1 MPSILTCRFFLS
13 AVLIFSQT
21 LAMAQRETV
30 EMEVLRNR
38 LINDA
43 LYDKGFVSRV
53 EQYNTPDFTKA
64 WTYFKMMKDN
74 GSWKDVDYGDRD
86 NEWAP
91 LMALDRILVM
101 AHAYSLPEGHHYKD
115 KDLLRGIIKGLE
127 YWYDVNPECNNW
139 YKNRI
144 AKQMYFGVIALLLQ
158 DEIGDQ
164 LVQKMINDHPESPSM
179 TGSNRT
185 LLAISVFYRG
195 ILEKNPGR
203 ISEGVQGVVDQVKI
217 SENEGIQ
224 PDYSFHQHGP
234 YLYNGSYGSNFLRET
249 IWMAAMVQ
257 GTGFSFSDS
266 RLKILRDYY
275 FEGTRQMVRN
285 GLLDY
290 NVRGRQVGRPS
301 GFNQRADILVPQ
313 LDYFIAADKPF
324 KENYSASKIRI
335 LERKPQK
342 VMGNK
347 HFWRSDYTVHH
358 RPTYFISLKMCSE
371 RTVGVE
377 TDVNSENLLGY
388 FLPYGLTY
396 IYRRGDEYEDIFPV
410 WNWARLPGVTSP
422 DDIPVIKGKF
432 TQEVAFVGG
441 VCDGNYG
448 LSAMEMEVRETTGK
462 KSWFWF
468 DKELVALGAGITSDN
483 DSTVYTGINQS
494 HLRGQVIVNGENF
507 YQEKPVNIRD
517 SSWIWH
523 DSVAYF
529 FPTPAKDLKLE
540 AGEKTGQL
548 HSIYGLGV
556 NSQYR
561 KDLFSAWFDHGI
573 KPKNASYAY
582 VVMPGISSGEA
593 QEYYNELNV
602 DILSNSAKL
611 QVVTHKSL
619 NMTGLVFYEAGS
631 FKLPDGL
638 YLKVSDPCLVL
649 VNHNSGTLC
658 VSDPT
663 ALLKD
668 LKITIQNNNKRD
680 REELTIPLPQGL
692 EAGKSKILTEVLP

>member
-1 MPSILTCRFFLS
+1 MPSILTFRNFLS
-13 AVLIFSQT
+13 AVLIFSET

-30 EMEVLRNR
+30 EMEALRNR

-53 EQYNTPDFTKA
+53 EQYMTPDFTKA
-64 WTYFKMMKDN
+64 RTYLKMMKDN
-74 GSWKDVDYGDRD
+74 GSWMDVDYGDRD
-86 NEWAP
+86 NEWNP
-91 LMALDRILVM
+91 LVALDRILVM
-101 AHAYSLPEGHHYKD
+101 SHAFSLPESNLFKD
-115 KDLLRGIIKGLE
+115 KNLFMGISSALN
-127 YWYDVNPECNNW
+127 YWYDVNPECDNW
-139 YKNRI
+139 YKNKI

-158 DEIGDQ
+158 DAIEDQ
-164 LVQKMINDHPESPSM
+164 LLQKMINDHPESPSM

-195 ILEKNPGR
+195 ILEKNPMR

-257 GTGFSFSDS
+257 GTDFSFSENS
-266 RLKILRDYY
+266 LKILRDYY

-301 GFNQRADILVPQ
+301 GFNQRADIIVPQ
-313 LDYFIAADKPF
+313 LDYFIAADPPF
-324 KENYSASKIRI
+324 KEKYSASKIRI

-371 RTVGVE
+371 RTIGVE

-388 FLPYGLTY
+388 YLPYGLTY

-441 VCDGNYG
+441 VSDGNYG
-448 LSAMEMEVRETTGK
+448 LSAMEMEIRETTGK

-468 DKELVALGAGITSDN
+468 DEELVALGAGIS
-483 DSTVYTGINQS
+483 STNEHPVYTGINQS
-494 HLRGQVIVNGENF
+494 YLTGKVVLNNEDFSH
-507 YQEKPVNIRD
+507 EKPFIISD

-529 FPTPAKDLKLE
+529 FPNPTKEIKIE
-540 AGEKTGQL
+540 AREKTGQL

-561 KDLFSAWFDHGI
+561 KDIFSVWYDHGI
-573 KPKNASYAY
+573 QPKNASYAY
-582 VVMPGISSGEA
+582 IVIPGISFEA
-593 QEYYNELNV
+593 AQKYHHGLDV
-602 DILSNSAKL
+602 DILSNTDKI

-638 YLKVSDPCLVL
+638 NLEVSDPCLVL
-649 VNHNSGTLC
+649 ANHASGTLA

-663 ALLKD
+663 ALLKN
-668 LKITIQNNNKRD
+668 LKITVQNND
-680 REELTIPLPQGL
+680 RGKKVLSIPLPQGF
-692 EAGKSKILTEVLP
+692 EAGKSKVLKGVLH